1 MADARPGASRRIS
14 PDSGFFVA
22 LLAALMT
29 MTAMSIDISLP
40 AVPATAASLGA
51 SLAVAQLIVPAFFL
65 GFAIGQT
72 LWGPTSDRFGR
83 RPVLLL
89 GIALYVVATLGCA
102 LSPTMELLLALRVVQ
117 GIGAG
122 AGSILSRTI
131 IRDLF
136 QGAEMARVMSLTLA
150 AFITAPIVAPTVG
163 ALILTVAPW
172 RGIFVF
178 LAIYGVALL
187 VLTWVYLEESLARRS
202 PDALSLARLAGGYR
216 AMLGNPDSRA
226 YAIAVMF
233 VFATLTTYL
242 TNAPSVFMQTYK
254 VSPSLFGLMFAIVA
268 ACSAAGNLIN
278 ARIVRR
284 LPLARVMGV
293 GLMGAVASM
302 ALNLVVAIVGRG
314 GAWALVPGF
323 AGFFFFFGFI
333 AANGTTLALMP
344 HRENVGAAIS
354 ALGVTQTIVPAVIAA
369 SIAALYDGTAHP
381 ATIGMLLLM
390 VASAAVFFLHGR
402 PGRAPVTR

>member
-14 PDSGFFVA
+14 PDSGLFVA

-40 AVPATAASLGA
+40 AVPATAQSLGS
-51 SLAVAQLIVPAFFL
+51 SLAIAQLIVPAFFV

-72 LWGPTSDRFGR
+72 IWGPTSDRFGR
-83 RPVLLL
+83 RPMLLL
-89 GIALYVVATLGCA
+89 GISLYVVATVGCA
-102 LSPTMELLLALRVVQ
+102 LSPTMELLLTLRVVQ

-136 QGAEMARVMSLTLA
+136 QGAEMARVMSLALA

-172 RGIFVF
+172 RGIFIF
-178 LAIYGVALL
+178 LALYGVALL
-187 VLTWVYLEESLARRS
+187 ALTWVYLEESLPARS
-202 PDALSLARLAGGYR
+202 LDALSLSRLAGGYR
-216 AMLGNPDSRA
+216 AMLGHPDSRA

-233 VFATLTTYL
+233 VFATLSTYL

-254 VSPSLFGLMFAIVA
+254 VSPSMFGLIFAIIA
-268 ACSAAGNLIN
+268 SCSAAGNLLN
-278 ARIVRR
+278 ARIVHR
-284 LPLARVMGV
+284 LPLARVMAV
-293 GLMGAVASM
+293 GLIGAVASM
-302 ALNLVVAIVGRG
+302 ALNLVVAILGHG

-323 AGFFFFFGFI
+323 GGFFFFFGFI

-344 HRENVGAAIS
+344 HRVNVGAATS
-354 ALGVTQTIVPAVIAA
+354 ALGVTQTIVPALTAAFIA
-369 SIAALYDGTAHP
+369 SLYDGTAHP
-381 ATIGMLLLM
+381 ATIGMLALM
-390 VASAAVFFLHGR
+390 AASAFVFFLHRLGGR
-402 PGRAPVTR
+402 VRVSL